1 MRNFFGY
8 IRVSTPK
15 QGETV
20 SLPEQKSAILRYAE
34 RNSFTIVDWFEERRT
49 AAKRGRPVFSEM
61 LRLLRHGKAEGVVIH
76 KIDRGARN
84 LKDWADLGELVDAG
98 IEVHTANETLDL
110 RSRGGRLAAD
120 IQAVVAADYIR
131 NLREETKK
139 GFYGRLKQGIY
150 PLPAPLGY
158 LDRGKGKPKE
168 PDPAK
173 APLVR
178 QAFELYATCRY
189 NLHTLQDELHR
200 RGLRN
205 RSGGRLSLTGL
216 STILNNPFYIGL
228 IRLRRTGEVF
238 PGAHAPLI
246 KKALFERVQEVLSGK
261 TNRRV
266 DRHAFT
272 FRRLLRCVHCQHALI
287 GERQKGHV
295 YYRCHGRDC
304 PRTSLREESLDYSA
318 LAAVEPLEMS
328 PEEQAHVAAR
338 ITDLRTQARE
348 KVEEHRTAL
357 ALAAGKI
364 VDRMRRLTDGYVDG
378 AITKDAFDDRRAALV
393 VEQRE
398 LADAESHAE
407 ADLARIRERLAR
419 ELELAIDAYLGYKM
433 ADPPKKRRLLLALT
447 SNRAVDG
454 RNLAIALG
462 FPFSEI
468 ARRFETTNGPLH
480 RDIPRTWDRLMTKLL
495 EALKTQSPPAAPCFD
510 GRPTIPDETGDTIP
524 DKRGRHRPTHSS

>member
-34 RNSFTIVDWFEERRT
+34 RNGLTIVDWLEERRT

-61 LRLLRHGKAEGVVIH
+61 LRLLRQGKAEGVVIH

-139 GFYGRLKQGIY
+139 GFYGRLKQGLY

-158 LDRGKGKPKE
+158 VDRGKGKPKE

-173 APLVR
+173 APLIR

-189 NLHTLQDELHR
+189 NLHTLREELHR

-205 RSGGRLSLTGL
+205 RGAGRLSITGV
-216 STILNNPFYIGL
+216 STLLNNPFYMGL

-238 PGAHAPLI
+238 PGAHDPII

-261 TNRRV
+261 TNRRTE
-266 DRHAFT
+266 RHAFT
-272 FRRLLRCVHCQHALI
+272 FRRLLRCVHCHHALI

-295 YYRCHGRDC
+295 YYRCHGMEC
-304 PRTSLREESLDYSA
+304 PTTSLREESIETLA
-318 LAAVEPLEMS
+318 LAMIEPLEML
-328 PEEQAHVAAR
+328 PDEQAHVAER
-338 ITDLRTQARE
+338 IGGLRAAARE
-348 KVEEHRTAL
+348 RVEEHRAGL

-364 VDRMRRLTDGYVDG
+364 ADRMRRLTDAYVDG
-378 AITKDAFDDRRAALV
+378 AITKEAFDDRRASLV
-393 VEQRE
+393 LDQRE
-398 LADAESHAE
+398 LAVADSDAA
-407 ADLARIRERLAR
+407 ADLARIREHLAR
-419 ELELAIDAYLGYKM
+419 DLELATDVYLSYRM
-433 ADPPKKRRLLLALT
+433 ADPAKRRRLLLALT
-447 SNRAVDG
+447 SNREVD
-454 RNLAIALG
+454 RKHVAFTMA

-468 ARRFETTNGPLH
+468 AKRFEMPNGDPH
-480 RDIPRTWDRLMTKLL
+480 RDIPRTWDRLIPQLL
-495 EALKTQSPPAAPCFD
+495 EGLKIQSPSAPQRFD
-510 GRPTIPDETGDTIP
+510 ERRTMLDDTNDTIP
-524 DKRGRHRPTHSS
+524 DKQAA